1 MSRISRDLLLQRA
14 EGEFLNGDYR
24 NDLRSYGLILKDHP
38 TLDEARIG
46 VYLSDLGI
54 ESEDEA
60 QALFDYYS
68 IIKTQNQQEAV
79 EIIEEIIESLDG
91 GANALSS
98 IIVKALEYKNDNVDG
113 IAYEDFKLLLNNG
126 RSFSELFESIMFSTK
141 VIISNKNDFFEFI
154 ESLLRYGYKEMALN
168 YIESASN
175 VYSYDENFRKLLDKV
190 KS

>member
-1 MSRISRDLLLQRA
+1 MSNFKDKAQQLFVGRDYQKALFNFSLA
-14 EGEFLNGDYR
+14 
-24 NDLRSYGLILKDHP
+24 LKKSPKDK
-38 TLDEARIG
+38 EARLGAI
-46 VYLSDLGI
+46 LSDLAMDN
-54 ESEDEA
+54 EDEA